1 VGLRPDAS
9 SHYTTSDRLPVVSE
23 RLTPGDATERL
34 NGEPTYGRGVNREHV
49 VSGLLALFALLALG
63 GAAAALDA
71 PVAGSGGAGGS
82 GGDAGVGVGS
92 DSQFRIGLGGGN
104 VSTVGG
110 SPLPPWLYQLV
121 LVLMTVGFFAGI
133 YLFYRDH
140 GLKRMATLSAVMA
153 IGLLAVY
160 YLFNSLQPSEPTS
173 NRTGG
178 LLEEVQVPGGAAS
191 GQESAQQAVNDP
203 PTALLLLLGVVLLG
217 AVAIIVRSSGDQTV
231 ELGLADADAESETD
245 VSAVAAAAGRAA
257 DRIDEDAELDNA
269 VYRAWREMTTH
280 LPVDNPAS
288 STPAE
293 FAEAAVAAGMDRE
306 DVAELT
312 RLFEAVRYGDEPI
325 TPEREDRAVAALRN
339 IERTYADVSTEG
351 VAGDPAPA
359 EDTADDP
366 APTDDP
372 DDEPAPTDGGAEE

>member
-1 VGLRPDAS
+1 M
-9 SHYTTSDRLPVVSE
+9 
-23 RLTPGDATERL
+23 
-34 NGEPTYGRGVNREHV
+34 NREHV

-71 PVAGSGGAGGS
+71 PIAGGGGAGGAGS
-82 GGDAGVGVGS
+82 DAGVGVGS
-92 DSQFRIGLGGGN
+92 DTEFRIGFGGGN

-121 LVLMTVGFFAGI
+121 LVLMTIGLFAGI

-153 IGLLAVY
+153 VGLLAVY

-178 LLEEVQVPGGAAS
+178 FLEEVQVPGGAAS
-191 GQESAQQAVNDP
+191 GPESAQQAVNDP

-231 ELGLADADAESETD
+231 ELGTVAEPDAESD

-257 DRIDEDAELDNA
+257 DRIDDDAELDNA

-293 FAEAAVAAGMDRE
+293 FADAAVAAGMDRE

-339 IERTYADVSTEG
+339 IERSYGDVSTEG
-351 VAGDPAPA
+351 VAGDQ
-359 EDTADDP
+359 TA
-366 APTDDP
+366 
-372 DDEPAPTDGGAEE
+372 AEEVPEE